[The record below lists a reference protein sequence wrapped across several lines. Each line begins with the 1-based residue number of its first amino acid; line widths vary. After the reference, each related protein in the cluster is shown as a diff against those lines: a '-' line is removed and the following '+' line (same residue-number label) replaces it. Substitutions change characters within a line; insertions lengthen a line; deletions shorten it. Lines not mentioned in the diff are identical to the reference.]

1 MLLYPSLTLGRDP
14 YRSMRR
20 LQDEFGRAFSPYL
33 PRADQAGFPAI
44 NMWQGENSVAV
55 TTELPGL
62 APEDIEISVKDAT
75 LVLSG
80 ERKVPES
87 GEKAVWH
94 MRERPFGKFSRAVRL
109 PFRVDP
115 DKVEARF
122 TNGVLQIELQRPEE
136 DRPRRIQV
144 KAG

>member
-14 YRSMRR
+14 YWAMRR
-20 LQDEFGRAFSPYL
+20 FQDEFDRAFGSYRP
-33 PRADQAGFPAI
+33 ATEQGGFPAI

-80 ERKVPES
+80 ERKAPDT

-94 MRERPFGKFSRAVRL
+94 MRERPFGRFSRSIRL
-109 PFRVDP
+109 PFRVNP
-115 DKVEARF
+115 ENVEARF
-122 TNGVLQIELQRPEE
+122 TNGVLQIELHRPEE